1 MRIHTNSGIQIFF
14 VGTLLAGVSL
24 LSYPLHA
31 GAATRGSESLDA
43 EISIF
48 SDSIPDEATDIEELV
63 VTSRRIPGKITS
75 TSPVQ
80 TLSSAEISKLGIK
93 DIADAVRRFAGTNV
107 KDYGGVGGLKTVS
120 VRNMGAAHTAVSYDG
135 SPVSNCQA
143 GQIDIGRF
151 SLDNVGMLSLSVGQA
166 DDLLQ
171 PAKLYASAAVLGIWT
186 EKPHFDN
193 NNPYAFRIQMKG
205 GSFGYASPS
214 IRWWQKLGSRVTS
227 SVDAT
232 YLRSDGNYPFTLVN
246 GKLVTR
252 EKRNN
257 SEIDSWHAEGNIFY
271 TMPDGG
277 EMQVKGYYFYSKR
290 GLPGAITLYNPVST
304 EKLWDENAF
313 ILARYK
319 KKFNHRWSLQA
330 QAKYN
335 YGWNKDEETGPQF
348 DNGIYSATHRQDE
361 WYVSATGLY
370 QPVAGLSIALAQ
382 DGAINKL
389 NSTMFECPYPTRYS
403 SITALNARWTIP
415 HLTLSGSLTATL
427 ITENVKTGEAPDDIS
442 KLNPSLSFS
451 VQPWQDRLFYI
462 RAMYKSTFRVPTFND
477 LYYYRLGSRTLRPE
491 KANEFDLGL
500 TWGNSLF
507 PAMDYL
513 SFTLDAYYNNVTDK
527 IVAFPTT
534 YAWRMVNFG
543 KVRITGL
550 DLTLATAFSLHHGIG
565 LIFSGAYTLQKA
577 IDMTD
582 RNSKTYK
589 NQLPYTPVNS
599 GNVAAIV
606 ETPWLNVGYS
616 VVFVGKRYYLDQ
628 NIPINEIDG
637 YDDHTLTISHDFTF
651 NHCKLSLRGEILN
664 LTDRQYDVIKFYPM
678 PGRSWRITGVFNF

>member
-1 MRIHTNSGIQIFF
+1 MHINFATHRILIGILAFCMPI
-14 VGTLLAGVSL
+14 TLCASICGKAISEKSL
-24 LSYPLHA
+24 P
-31 GAATRGSESLDA
+31 R
-43 EISIF
+43 
-48 SDSIPDEATDIEELV
+48 DSIPHAGGDTIPDEGTDIEELI
-63 VTSRRIPGKITS
+63 VTSRRAPGKIS
-75 TSPVQ
+75 ASSPVQ
-80 TLSSAEISKLGIK
+80 TLTSAQINKLGIR
-93 DIADAVRRFAGTNV
+93 DMADAVRRFAGTNV

-151 SLDNVGMLSLSVGQA
+151 SLDNVGMLSLSVGQS
-166 DDLLQ
+166 DDMLQ

-193 NNPYAFRIQMKG
+193 GNPYAFRVQMRG
-205 GSFGYASPS
+205 GSFGYVSPS
-214 IRWWQKLGSRVTS
+214 VRWWQKIGSRVTTS
-227 SVDAT
+227 LDAT
-232 YLRSDGNYPFTLVN
+232 YLRSDGNYPFKLVN
-246 GKLVTR
+246 GKYVTK

-257 SEIDSWHAEGNIFY
+257 SEIDSWHAEGNVY
-271 TMPDGG
+271 YNMPDGG
-277 EMQVKGYYFYSKR
+277 ELQVKGYYFYSKR

-319 KKFNHRWSLQA
+319 KKFNPKWSLQA

-348 DNGIYSATHRQDE
+348 ENNLYSATHHQDE

-370 QPVAGLSIALAQ
+370 QPTSGVSIALAQ

-389 NSTMFECPYPTRYS
+389 SSTMYECPYPTRYS
-403 SITALNARWTIP
+403 SITALNARWIIP
-415 HLTLSGSLTATL
+415 HLTLSGSLVGTL
-427 ITENVKTGEAPDDIS
+427 ITEKVKFGDAPKDIS
-442 KLNPSLSFS
+442 KLNPSLSLS
-451 VQPWQDRLFYI
+451 YKPMADRLFYI

-491 KANEFDLGL
+491 KANEFDLGV
-500 TWGNSLF
+500 TWGHSLF
-507 PAMDYL
+507 PAMEYL
-513 SFTLDAYYNNVTDK
+513 SFTLDAYYNDVDDK

-550 DLTLATAFSLHHGIG
+550 DMTLATALSLTHGFD
-565 LIFSGAYTLQKA
+565 LILSGAYTWQKA

-582 RNSKTYK
+582 KNSKTYK
-589 NQLPYTPVNS
+589 AQLPYTPVNS
-599 GNVAAIV
+599 GNVSAII
-606 ETPWLNVGYS
+606 ENPWVNVGYS
-616 VVFVGKRYYLDQ
+616 IVFVGKRYYLDQ
-628 NIPINEIDG
+628 NIPANEIAG
-637 YDDHTLTISHDFTF
+637 YNDHTLTLSHDFTF
-651 NHCKLSLRGEILN
+651 RKCKLSLRGEILN
-664 LTDRQYDVIKFYPM
+664 LTNRQYDVIKFYPM
-678 PGRSWRITGVFNF
+678 PGRSWRLTGVVNF